1 MNVDWSKKPE
11 GATHY
16 CPIRKTWLKKGG
28 HCMWLSWSPFG
39 RISEEVL
46 IGWTFCHP
54 PEDESALIKEQ
65 WTGEGLPPDGTTC
78 EHRTGPGMNWS
89 HATVL
94 AHGEKKVFYRDRDGH
109 EWTRPYSDIEFRPI
123 RTPEQIAAEER
134 EAKAK
139 EMYLSVYFAVSE
151 ESWDHIPEATRETFR
166 KAIDAGW
173 QRVTP

>member
-1 MNVDWSKKPE
+1 M
-11 GATHY
+11 
-16 CPIRKTWLKKGG
+16 
-28 HCMWLSWSPFG
+28 
-39 RISEEVL
+39 

-65 WTGEGLPPDGTTC
+65 WTGEGLPHIGAVCEVRRIAWGDTWSKVKVLCYGEKRAFFQNADGT
-78 EHRTGPGMNWS
+78 EQSLR
-89 HATVL
+89 L
-94 AHGEKKVFYRDRDGH
+94 DK
-109 EWTRPYSDIEFRPI
+109 IEFRHI

-151 ESWDHIPEATRETFR
+151 ESWDHVPEAMRETFR

-173 QRVTP
+173 QQVAP